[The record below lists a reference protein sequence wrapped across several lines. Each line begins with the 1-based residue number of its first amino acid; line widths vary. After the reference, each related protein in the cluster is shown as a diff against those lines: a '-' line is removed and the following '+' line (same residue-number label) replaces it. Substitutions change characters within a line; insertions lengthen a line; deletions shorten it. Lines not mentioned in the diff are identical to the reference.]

1 MNIEDIVRATVTGVV
16 EYGVFVKVGDVDGL
30 IHISEISEKYVKD
43 VSDFFRVGDMIDA
56 KVIGIDADTKRL
68 KLSYKQIK
76 RKSINRFYSIGF
88 TSLEEKL
95 PEWIES
101 KLKELKR
108 RG

>member
-1 MNIEDIVRATVTGVV
+1 M
-16 EYGVFVKVGDVDGL
+16 
-30 IHISEISEKYVKD
+30 KD

-56 KVIGIDADTKRL
+56 KIIEIDPDTNRL

-95 PEWIES
+95 PEWIEF